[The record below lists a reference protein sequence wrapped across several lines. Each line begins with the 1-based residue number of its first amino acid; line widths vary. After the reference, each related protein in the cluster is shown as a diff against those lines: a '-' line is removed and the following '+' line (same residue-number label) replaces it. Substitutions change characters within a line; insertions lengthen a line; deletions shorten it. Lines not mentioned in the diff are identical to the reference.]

1 MDVYARLGVAPIIN
15 CATTYTRL
23 GGSLPPPA
31 VVDAMARSARCFVD
45 VFALQAAAGRHL
57 AQITGND
64 AAYISNGA
72 AAGLALAAAACITGD
87 DVAKMARLPTDLSGL
102 KNEIVVH
109 RVQRNWYDFA
119 VRQTGATLVEIGH
132 SMETAPW
139 ELDAAITDRTAAVFY
154 FAGEHLNHNTLPLA
168 YVVERAHARG
178 VPVVVDAAAQIPP
191 VSNLTAFTRGQGADL
206 VIFSGGKGLNG
217 PQNSG
222 LVLGRADL
230 IHAMTLN
237 GPPNQRIGR
246 PMKVAKD
253 AIVGLVTAVELALA
267 RDEAADVAAWGA
279 QIDAWISA
287 WTPILPTGV
296 TLTRAE
302 INEAGEPIPRLIM
315 TLGRATPWDRAH
327 LIQELRDTS
336 TGSPAIEVVHHPD
349 GVSIAFNA
357 HLLQNDEPAIVTQR
371 VNAILSAVPVI
382 DRSQAAITTA

>member
-1 MDVYARLGVAPIIN
+1 MDVYARLGIKPIIN

-57 AQITGND
+57 AQITGNE
-64 AAYISNGA
+64 AAYDSNGA

-87 DVAKMARLPTDLSGL
+87 DIAKMAKLPNDLSGL

-132 SMETAPW
+132 TMETAPW

-154 FAGEHLNHNTLPLA
+154 FAGDHLNHNTLPLPQ
-168 YVVERAHARG
+168 VVEQAHARG
-178 VPVVVDAAAQIPP
+178 IPVVVDAAAQIPP
-191 VSNLTAFTRGQGADL
+191 VSNLRYFTQACGADIA
-206 VIFSGGKGLNG
+206 IFSGGKGLNG

-222 LVLGRADL
+222 LVVGRADL
-230 IHAMTLN
+230 IQAMTLN
-237 GPPNQRIGR
+237 GPPHQRIGR
-246 PMKVAKD
+246 PMKVSKD
-253 AIVGLVTAVELALA
+253 AIVGLVTAVELALD

-279 QIDAWISA
+279 QIDAWIAA
-287 WTPILPTGV
+287 WQSNLPTGV
-296 TLTRAE
+296 TITRSE

-315 TLGRATPWDRAH
+315 TIGPGSPWTRAD
-327 LIQELRDTS
+327 LIATLREDTS
-336 TGSPAIEVVHHPD
+336 DCPPIEVVHHHD
-349 GVSIAFNA
+349 GQSIAFNA
-357 HLLQNDEPAIVTQR
+357 HLLQNDEAELVERRLLGIFATAAKRQV
-371 VNAILSAVPVI
+371 AAVVG
-382 DRSQAAITTA
+382 

>member
-1 MDVYARLGVAPIIN
+1 MDVYARLGIKPIIN

-64 AAYISNGA
+64 AAYVSNGA

-87 DVAKMARLPTDLSGL
+87 DVVKMAKLPNDLAGL

-139 ELDAAITDRTAAVFY
+139 ELEAAITERTAAVFY
-154 FAGEHLNHNTLPLA
+154 FAGEHLNHHTLPLS
-168 YVVERAHARG
+168 YVVERAHSHG

-191 VSNLTAFTRGQGADL
+191 VSNLRYFTQECGADL
-206 VIFSGGKGLNG
+206 AIFSGGKGLNG

-222 LVLGRADL
+222 LVVGRADL
-230 IHAMTLN
+230 IQAMTLN
-237 GPPNQRIGR
+237 GPPHQRIGR
-246 PMKVAKD
+246 PMKVSKD
-253 AIVGLVTAVELALA
+253 AIVGIVTAVELALE
-267 RDEAADVAAWGA
+267 RDEAADVAEWGA
-279 QIDAWISA
+279 EIAAWIAA
-287 WTPILPTGV
+287 WQPALPTGV
-296 TLTRAE
+296 SIARSET
-302 INEAGEPIPRLIM
+302 NEAGEPIPRLIM
-315 TLGRATPWDRAH
+315 TIGPGAPWTRADLIATLRESTPDC
-327 LIQELRDTS
+327 
-336 TGSPAIEVVHHPD
+336 PAIEVVHHSD
-349 GVSIAFNA
+349 GLSIAFNA
-357 HLLQNDEPAIVTQR
+357 HLLQNDEAASVERRLLDIFAAAVSQKPVTAS
-371 VNAILSAVPVI
+371 V
-382 DRSQAAITTA
+382 T

>member
-1 MDVYARLGVAPIIN
+1 MDVYARLGIKPIIN

-57 AQITGND
+57 AQITGNE
-64 AAYISNGA
+64 AAYVSNGA

-87 DVAKMARLPTDLSGL
+87 DVAKMAKLPNDLSGL

-139 ELDAAITDRTAAVFY
+139 ELDAAINERTAAVFY
-154 FAGEHLNHNTLPLA
+154 FAGEHLNHHTLPLP
-168 YVVERAHARG
+168 YVVERAHTRG

-191 VSNLTAFTRGQGADL
+191 VSNLRYFTQECGADIA
-206 VIFSGGKGLNG
+206 IFSGGKGLNG

-222 LVLGRADL
+222 LVVGRADL
-230 IHAMTLN
+230 IQAMTLN

-246 PMKVAKD
+246 PMKVSKD
-253 AIVGLVTAVELALA
+253 AIVGLVTAVELALE
-267 RDEAADVAAWGA
+267 RDEAADFAEWGA
-279 QIDAWISA
+279 QIDAWLDA
-287 WTPILPTGV
+287 WNSNLPTGV
-296 TLTRAE
+296 SIARSE

-315 TLGRATPWDRAH
+315 TIGPDAPWTRADLIATLRESTPDC
-327 LIQELRDTS
+327 
-336 TGSPAIEVVHHPD
+336 PAIEVVHHSD
-349 GVSIAFNA
+349 GQSIAFNA
-357 HLLQNDEPAIVTQR
+357 HLLQNDEAELVERRMLGIFVAAAAHTKAP
-371 VNAILSAVPVI
+371 
-382 DRSQAAITTA
+382 AAIA